1 MVTLPE
7 HTVSNA
13 NDSAGIRFTDLFNL
27 DEIQRL
33 QDLFSDATGVASII
47 THPDGT
53 PITRPSNFCRLCS
66 DIIRKTE
73 KGRLNCY
80 QSDAILGRLSSSGAV
95 VQPCLSSGLWDA
107 GAGITVDGVHIAN
120 WLIGQIRN
128 EELDEARMIQY
139 AEEIGADRKDFV
151 EALNEVPVMS
161 AKQFRRVSDMLYT
174 FANELSEKAYNNLLL
189 KTQITQKITAEE
201 QFVALHDDLRR
212 SELFLKETQKIA
224 QLGTYVLE
232 IKTGIWASSEI
243 LDKIFGIDPDY
254 DKSVEGWAPII
265 HPEWQQLMN
274 DYFIKE
280 VLGNKSNFDK
290 EYKIVQNKSKE
301 VRWVHGIGE
310 LVYDETGQYQEHELL
325 GKSISL
331 VRSPRNP
338 SDLVNKIL
346 PATLGGSW
354 QGELLN
360 QRKDGSEFPVF
371 VSTSVIRD
379 DNNVPVALIG
389 VSEDITACKEAE
401 NEILKLNEELD
412 HRVRQWSNFLL

>member
-53 PITRPSNFCRLCS
+53 PITKPSNFCRLCK
-66 DIIRKTE
+66 DIIRNTE
-73 KGRLNCY
+73 LGRLNCY
-80 QSDAILGRLSSSGAV
+80 QSDAILGRLSSSGPV

-107 GAGITVDGVHIAN
+107 GASITVNGKHIAN
-120 WLIGQIRN
+120 WLIGQVRN
-128 EELDEARMIQY
+128 EELDESR
-139 AEEIGADRKDFV
+139 
-151 EALNEVPVMS
+151 
-161 AKQFRRVSDMLYT
+161 
-174 FANELSEKAYNNLLL
+174 LL
-189 KTQITQKITAEE
+189 
-201 QFVALHDDLRR
+201 
-212 SELFLKETQKIA
+212 LKETQKIA
-224 QLGTYVLE
+224 QLGTDVLD
-232 IKTGIWASSEI
+232 INTGSRESSEI